1 MDGVFVEVDG
11 LNIMLVIEMMVKLM
25 MGLMVDD
32 MFSLMLVGR
41 VVVIEFRMVC
51 GIVMSRFPMC
61 ALVD

>member
-32 MFSLMLVGR
+32 MFSLVLVGR

-51 GIVMSRFPMC
+51 GIVMNRFPMR